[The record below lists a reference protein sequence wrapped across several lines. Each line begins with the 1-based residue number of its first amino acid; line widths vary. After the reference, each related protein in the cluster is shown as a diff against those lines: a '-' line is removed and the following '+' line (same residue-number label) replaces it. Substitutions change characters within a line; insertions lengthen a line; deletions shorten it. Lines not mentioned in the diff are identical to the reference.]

1 MSCVCRIIPSSGKV
15 GPVGN
20 HVARDITVA
29 GPVAQ
34 WCGERL
40 SEDIL
45 QVISMISSHPAGIGS
60 ANATHT
66 VGL

>member
-20 HVARDITVA
+20 HVAGDITVA
-29 GPVAQ
+29 RPVAQ

-45 QVISMISSHPAGIGS
+45 QVIGMISSHPAGIGP